1 MQIRVFILEV
11 YKNVLL
17 TNVGSPF
24 PSHFHLP
31 QIHGCCFCRSWSFT
45 MLLIEYFKNIG
56 GTMFS
61 DSSSMSSKVFFLG
74 MFECQSFLGLKCGRD
89 FCSNGNTWKL
99 EIKLSRKHQQNKLKN
114 NKRLW
119 KKSWSSRS
127 PRACSLDQS
136 TSAPDKVPLQMPLT
150 LVAVKHLH

>member
-1 MQIRVFILEV
+1 MQILILILEV
-11 YKNVLL
+11 YKNLL
-17 TNVGSPF
+17 RTNVGSPF

-31 QIHGCCFCRSWSFT
+31 QIHGCCFCLSWSFT

-99 EIKLSRKHQQNKLKN
+99 EIKLSRKHQAKHSPNNRTLENK
-114 NKRLW
+114 
-119 KKSWSSRS
+119 
-127 PRACSLDQS
+127 
-136 TSAPDKVPLQMPLT
+136 
-150 LVAVKHLH
+150 

>member
-1 MQIRVFILEV
+1 MQIRILILEV

-61 DSSSMSSKVFFLG
+61 DSSSLSSKVFFLG

-99 EIKLSRKHQQNKLKN
+99 EIKLSRKHQQNKLRTTKDCEIN
-114 NKRLW
+114 F
-119 KKSWSSRS
+119 
-127 PRACSLDQS
+127 
-136 TSAPDKVPLQMPLT
+136 
-150 LVAVKHLH
+150 

>member
-1 MQIRVFILEV
+1 MQILILILEV
-11 YKNVLL
+11 YKNLL
-17 TNVGSPF
+17 RTNVGSPF

-61 DSSSMSSKVFFLG
+61 DSSSLSSKVFFLG

-99 EIKLSRKHQQNKLKN
+99 EIKLSRKHQQNKLRTTKDCEKN
-114 NKRLW
+114 HDHHGHREHVPWTNLP
-119 KKSWSSRS
+119 SRQT
-127 PRACSLDQS
+127 RCHY
-136 TSAPDKVPLQMPLT
+136 KC
-150 LVAVKHLH
+150 H

>member
-1 MQIRVFILEV
+1 MQIRILILEV
-11 YKNVLL
+11 YKNLLL

-31 QIHGCCFCRSWSFT
+31 QIHGCCSVGHGHLP
-45 MLLIEYFKNIG
+45 LLATDWIFWKHSENIG

-99 EIKLSRKHQQNKLKN
+99 EIKLSRKHQQNKLRTTKDCETN
-114 NKRLW
+114 HDHHGHREHVPWTNLP
-119 KKSWSSRS
+119 
-127 PRACSLDQS
+127 PRQTRCHY
-136 TSAPDKVPLQMPLT
+136 KC
-150 LVAVKHLH
+150 H